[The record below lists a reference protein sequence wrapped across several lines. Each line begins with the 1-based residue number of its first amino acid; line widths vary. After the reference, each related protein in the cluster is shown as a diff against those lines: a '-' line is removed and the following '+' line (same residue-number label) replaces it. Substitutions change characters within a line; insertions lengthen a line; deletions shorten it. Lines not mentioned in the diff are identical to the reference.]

1 MNLPDEPKGD
11 KPEASFLDENR
22 LDIHSRHELVLRTCD
37 SNGDSRTVD
46 QQEFWAANF
55 AGYDMVLGWP
65 WLAAADPMI
74 SFRTGTFVWGNAEV
88 TRLEAVTVDQLFDG
102 LQKGEKVYSI
112 VAYKKQGVRMLSS
125 HDTPTF
131 SVNPKGIHTLI
142 LLVIIIEIPEAYY
155 EYEDVFLDERA
166 GMLV

>member
-1 MNLPDEPKGD
+1 MQVELRLPDGSTSILNALYDNGAQINLINLSLVKAMNLPDEPKGD

-112 VAYKKQGVRMLSS
+112 VAYKK
-125 HDTPTF
+125 
-131 SVNPKGIHTLI
+131 
-142 LLVIIIEIPEAYY
+142 
-155 EYEDVFLDERA
+155 
-166 GMLV
+166 